1 MEHSGVTNISLPT
14 LKWQSKSPAIDM
26 IRPTCTVHKNAAF
39 SQMIDSLC
47 KTAKTGLCR
56 FYKHDSTEMPYST
69 TLNPHNEWKSH
80 GVSIRY
86 AAISQ
91 IGIAGWLKTHPKDR
105 AHLPNLWSKIADNYH
120 KIKDIGDLALALW
133 AGVVSEEDRC
143 ELFAKALSTSWQSQ
157 ANLCN
162 AVELAWIVQA
172 GTAAL
177 SKRNAL
183 APYIEP
189 VLNEARTRLVSLFR
203 PQQNLFQR
211 HNRSGFKEIIS
222 RRIACFAD
230 QVYPILALSN
240 YGLLFNDKQSVEL
253 AAKTTEQICRLQG
266 PLGQWWWHYD
276 TANGKVCEGYPVFS
290 VHQDSMAPMAI
301 MASDR
306 VTSRNHTK
314 EIEAGL
320 RWSFGNN
327 ELNQNLLLAEHGI
340 IWRDI
345 EKREPAK
352 VSRAFRALLC
362 VSGLRSLHSLA
373 DKCFIGFC
381 INYECRPYH
390 LGWILYAW
398 ANHLPES

>member
-1 MEHSGVTNISLPT
+1 MTQDITELITT
-14 LKWQSKSPAIDM
+14 LCD
-26 IRPTCTVHKNAAF
+26 
-39 SQMIDSLC
+39 
-47 KTAKTGLCR
+47 TAKKGLSFC
-56 FYKHDSTEMPYST
+56 YSDPANLPYTIKPTSQGMVQ
-69 TLNPHNEWKSH
+69 PEDF
-80 GVSIRY
+80 SIRY
-86 AAISQ
+86 AVISQ
-91 IGIAGWLKTHPKDR
+91 IGIAEWLKTHPEDK
-105 AHLPNLWSKIADNYH
+105 AYLPNLWPKIVDNYH
-120 KIKDIGDLALALW
+120 KIMHIGDFALALW
-133 AGVVSEEDRC
+133 AGVVSEEEHC
-143 ELFAKALSTSWQSQ
+143 ERFAKALSTSWQSQ

-177 SKRNAL
+177 SNGNTL

-189 VLNEARTRLVSLFR
+189 VLNEAKAQLVSLFR

-211 HNRSGFKEIIS
+211 HNRSGFKGIIS

-240 YGLLFNDKQSVEL
+240 YGLLFNDRQSVEA
-253 AAKTTEQICRLQG
+253 AAKATEQICSLQG

-276 TANGKVCEGYPVFS
+276 TVNGKVCEGYPVFT

-306 VTSRNHTK
+306 STSRNHMK
-314 EIEAGL
+314 EIKVGL

-327 ELNQNLLLAEHGI
+327 ELNQNLLLVEHGI

-345 EKREPAK
+345 EKHEPAK

-362 VSGLRSLHSLA
+362 VGGLHSLHSLA
-373 DKCFIGFC
+373 DKCFIGFR

-390 LGWILYAW
+390 LGWILYTW
-398 ANHLPES
+398 ANYPDKRHWG

>member
-1 MEHSGVTNISLPT
+1 M
-14 LKWQSKSPAIDM
+14 
-26 IRPTCTVHKNAAF
+26 
-39 SQMIDSLC
+39 
-47 KTAKTGLCR
+47 
-56 FYKHDSTEMPYST
+56 EMPYST
-69 TLNPHNEWKSH
+69 TLNSHNEWRPR

-91 IGIAGWLKTHPKDR
+91 IGIAQWLKTHPEDK
-105 AHLPNLWSKIADNYH
+105 AYLPNLWPKIVDNYH
-120 KIKDIGDLALALW
+120 KIMRIGDFALALW
-133 AGVVSEEDRC
+133 AGVVSEEEHC
-143 ELFAKALSTSWQSQ
+143 ERFAQALSANWQSQ
-157 ANLCN
+157 ASLCN

-177 SKRNAL
+177 SKPNVL
-183 APYIEP
+183 ASYIEP
-189 VLNEARTRLVSLFR
+189 ALNEAKAQLVLLFQ

-211 HNRSGFKEIIS
+211 HNRSGFKETIS

-240 YGLLFNDKQSVEL
+240 YGLLFDDEQSVEL

-276 TANGKVCEGYPVFS
+276 TTNVKVCEGYPVFT

-306 VTSRNHTK
+306 AASRNHTK

-345 EKREPAK
+345 EKHEPAK
-352 VSRAFRALLC
+352 ISRAVRGLLC
-362 VSGLRSLHSLA
+362 AAGLHSLHNLA
-373 DKCFIGFC
+373 GKCFVGFR
-381 INYECRPYH
+381 INRECRPYH

-398 ANHLPES
+398 ANYRPEN